1 MFKKRLLAYLIDN
14 ILLGAILALVML
26 IVPVSTNQI
35 NLANELE
42 TIEDKFVKE
51 EITVEEY
58 INQAIEI
65 NYQLAK
71 ERAWYPIINIA
82 FILIYFVIIP
92 FYKDGAT
99 FGKRK
104 CGIKVVSNDGNL
116 TMNQLIIRNF
126 IVNGLLQM
134 LLTMVCLYIL
144 PSVSYFYVELILS
157 LFQFILIVVTGAYM
171 IKRSDSKGIQDILTN
186 TKVVEVK

>member
-42 TIEDKFVKE
+42 TIEDKFLKE

-144 PSVSYFYVELILS
+144 PSVSYFYAELILS

>member
-1 MFKKRLLAYLIDN
+1 
-14 ILLGAILALVML
+14 ML

-144 PSVSYFYVELILS
+144 PSVSYFYAELILS

>member
-58 INQAIEI
+58 INQAIEV

-144 PSVSYFYVELILS
+144 PSVSYFYAELILS

>member
-144 PSVSYFYVELILS
+144 PSVSYFYAELILS

>member
-51 EITVEEY
+51 EITVEKY

-71 ERAWYPIINIA
+71 EKAWYPIINIA

-144 PSVSYFYVELILS
+144 PSVSYFYAELILS